1 MTGKKRAIGSNLAK
15 VDAHEIQPEEY
26 DEIPELTD
34 EWFDQAE
41 HWVGD
46 KFVSK
51 RGAGRPPSDRPKQQV
66 TLRLD
71 ADVIEHFRATGP
83 GWQTRINA
91 ALRECLEPQ
100 ARGGGRK
107 QVGG

>member
-1 MTGKKRAIGSNLAK
+1 MNGFG
-15 VDAHEIQPEEY
+15 
-26 DEIPELTD
+26 
-34 EWFDQAE
+34 QAE

-46 KFVSK
+46 KFLPK
-51 RGAGRPPSDRPKQQV
+51 RGPGRPLSDRPKQQV

-91 ALRECLEPQ
+91 ALRECLEPSVR
-100 ARGGGRK
+100 RGDGKHAGGLPR
-107 QVGG
+107 